1 MPEIKVEV
9 SHDLGKEKAKEKL
22 IPMIDQ
28 LIPKVAGLGAQIT
41 NLQSGWDGDM
51 LNISG
56 QIKKG
61 FISLAITGK
70 MEVLEK
76 SVIFTLD
83 IAAVILKFIDESG
96 IRKALTE
103 SVTEVL
109 QVE

>member
-22 IPMIDQ
+22 IPMIDK
-28 LIPKVAGLGAQIT
+28 LIPKVAGLGAKLT
-41 NLQSGWDGDM
+41 NLKSGWEGDVM
-51 LNISG
+51 SMSG
-56 QIKKG
+56 NVKKG
-61 FISLAITGK
+61 FISLAISGK
-70 MEVLEK
+70 MEVLEA

-83 IAAVILKFIDESG
+83 VAAVILKFIDESG